1 MTSPASTRGLM
12 DAAVA
17 RLIVGLARLLGG
29 AQCRWVGCQPNAC
42 QRVYFAN
49 HSSHL
54 DFVVLWS
61 ALPTDVRR
69 LTRPVAARDY
79 WERSRFRRYLAV
91 HVFRAVLVDRGR
103 STPPG
108 DRKALIEAAR
118 RTVEQTAAALG
129 TRHSLILF
137 PEGTRGDGIDV
148 APFKSG
154 LYYLCQLRPDL
165 ELVPTYL
172 ENLNRILPRGAILP
186 VPVLGSVTFGPPL
199 RLEADEG
206 RDAFLARARAALL
219 SLRRS

>member
-1 MTSPASTRGLM
+1 M
-12 DAAVA
+12 
-17 RLIVGLARLLGG
+17 
-29 AQCRWVGCQPNAC
+29 
-42 QRVYFAN
+42 
-49 HSSHL
+49 
-54 DFVVLWS
+54 
-61 ALPTDVRR
+61 
-69 LTRPVAARDY
+69 
-79 WERSRFRRYLAV
+79 
-91 HVFRAVLVDRGR
+91 
-103 STPPG
+103 
-108 DRKALIEAAR
+108 
-118 RTVEQTAAALG
+118 EQTAAALG

-199 RLEADEG
+199 RLEADEE